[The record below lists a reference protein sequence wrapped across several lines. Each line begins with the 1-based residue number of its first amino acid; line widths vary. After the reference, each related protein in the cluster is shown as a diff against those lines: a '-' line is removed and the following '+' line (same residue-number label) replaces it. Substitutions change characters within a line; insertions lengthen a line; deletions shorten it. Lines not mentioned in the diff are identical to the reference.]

1 MTIRVELTYDMSKAL
16 GRHRLEIE
24 SASTVAD
31 VVAQTR
37 ARFEERGAE
46 FEKLTRVAAIAVNG
60 VLVNHKK
67 GMKTRLADG
76 DRVGFVKAAAG
87 G

>member
-1 MTIRVELTYDMSKAL
+1 MAIQVELTYEMSRVL
-16 GRHRLEIE
+16 GERRLAIE

-37 ARFEERGAE
+37 ARFDEIGADYG
-46 FEKLTRVAAIAVNG
+46 KLARVTAIAVNG

-67 GMKTRLADG
+67 GLKTKLADG